1 MAKEDIEKLK
11 EKVEKDPLSKLFV
24 PLAEEYRKAGMVDE
38 AISVLLRGLENQP
51 SYMTARVALGKIYL
65 EKNMLKEARD
75 EFKKVITVIPDNLFA
90 LKKVAEISAELG
102 EISEAIDAY
111 SKIVKLNTL
120 DEDAKSALETLKI
133 KKVEEGKPEPQ
144 QHPKKSTDLLG
155 TPPVSRPAEPSR
167 PEKPVKEEPEH
178 FDLEGFMPVNKTSY
192 SEEEF
197 EKFKDEFYSKETLH
211 EEVTEV
217 QEILEVKPEPEITSY
232 PEEQEATTLEV
243 DNIKTEEEFFVEAP
257 ETEVEEI
264 TTVEP
269 VQAEPEITTTGF
281 EMPELDFSYPDRL
294 IQQGNYPK
302 AIEVY
307 KKMLSDHPEDKRII
321 QRFVELKAFLK
332 ILGKDKEVIT
342 QQLINFLEA
351 IKKRKDELLRNP

>member
-38 AISVLLRGLENQP
+38 AISVLLKGLENQP
-51 SYMTARVALGKIYL
+51 NYMTARVALGKIYL
-65 EKNMLKEARD
+65 EKKMLKEARD
-75 EFKKVITVIPDNLFA
+75 EFKKVIAAIPDNLFA

-111 SKIVKLNTL
+111 TKIIKLNPL
-120 DEDAKSALETLKI
+120 DEEAKSNLETLKT
-133 KKVEEGKPEPQ
+133 KKVEEKKPEP
-144 QHPKKSTDLLG
+144 PA
-155 TPPVSRPAEPSR
+155 SRPIELPR
-167 PEKPVKEEPEH
+167 PEKTAKEEPEH
-178 FDLEGFMPVNKTSY
+178 FDLEGFMPVSKTSY

-197 EKFKDEFYSKETLH
+197 EKFKDEFYSKKTLH

-217 QEILEVKPEPEITSY
+217 QEIPEVKPEPEIASY
-232 PEEQEATTLEV
+232 PEEQGATPLEV
-243 DNIKTEEEFFVEAP
+243 DKIKTEEEFFVETP
-257 ETEVEEI
+257 EMEVEEI
-264 TTVEP
+264 NPVEP
-269 VQAEPEITTTGF
+269 VQAGSEITFTGPEI
-281 EMPELDFSYPDRL
+281 PELDFSYPDRL

-307 KKMLSDHPEDKRII
+307 KKMLSEHPEDKRII
-321 QRFVELKAFLK
+321 QRLEELKAFLK
-332 ILGKDKEVIT
+332 ILGKGNELIT